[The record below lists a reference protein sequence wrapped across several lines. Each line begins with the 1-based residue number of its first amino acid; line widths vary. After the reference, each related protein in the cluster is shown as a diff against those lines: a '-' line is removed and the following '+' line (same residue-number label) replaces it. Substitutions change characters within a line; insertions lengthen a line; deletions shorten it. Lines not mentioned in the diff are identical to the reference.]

1 MERTKLE
8 KETEELSNQIEEYLI
23 ILSDKNKLTDLI
35 QKELD
40 EVLTKIDDPRR
51 TEIND
56 SAVDHDDEDLIQK
69 EDMVV
74 TVSHRGYIKRVSL
87 STYRAQRRGGK
98 GRAGMKMRD
107 EDTVTSLFVT
117 NTHTPILFFTSSF

>member
-1 MERTKLE
+1 MNLMKF
-8 KETEELSNQIEEYLI
+8 LS
-23 ILSDKNKLTDLI
+23 
-35 QKELD
+35 
-40 EVLTKIDDPRR
+40 KIDDPRR

-56 SAVDHDDEDLIQK
+56 SVVDHDDEDLIQK

-117 NTHTPILFFTSSF
+117 NTHTPILFFTSSGMVIN

>member
-1 MERTKLE
+1 MNYK
-8 KETEELSNQIEEYLI
+8 NFQI
-23 ILSDKNKLTDLI
+23 
-35 QKELD
+35 
-40 EVLTKIDDPRR
+40 
-51 TEIND
+51 
-56 SAVDHDDEDLIQK
+56 EDLIQK

-98 GRAGMKMRD
+98 GGAGMKMRD

-117 NTHTPILFFTSSF
+117 NTHTPILFFTSSGMVFQLKCYKLPESAPQALGKPMINLLPIEQEEKIHTVL